1 MEYPLKENKM
11 SLIDRYIQEVG
22 RHLPRKNR
30 ADIKAELQSSI
41 VDTLEDRFGT
51 ESSESEIE
59 GFLIEFGQPR
69 EVAASYFPEGQ
80 YLIGPSLYP
89 LFRMIAWIVVAAVL
103 GAQMLAW
110 GVAIFIAGESFSVL
124 ETLGSLL
131 NSIPV
136 SLGWLV
142 LTFII
147 LQRFDVQ
154 PDLEDKPW
162 DPQSLPQINEEE
174 DLKRGE
180 LIFGLVFG
188 ILILAL
194 VFFFPQWIGSVT
206 YPGGKFYPNPVIIQY
221 LGWVKASL
229 LAGIGLNIYLL
240 WQGRRSSISRF
251 VKIAVNLLSIG
262 VLILL
267 VQGHNVWLAARSA
280 GGFFDVLET
289 ISSIADGG
297 WELVGMHAFRMAFGV
312 ALIVTVIETLVMIFW
327 MVRGKIQSRSIKL
340 LPPVSA

>member
-1 MEYPLKENKM
+1 M

-30 ADIKAELQSSI
+30 ADIKAELLSSV

-51 ESSESEIE
+51 EPSESEVE
-59 GFLIEFGQPR
+59 DFLIEFGQPK

-89 LFRMIAWIVVAAVL
+89 LFRMIAGIVVAAVL
-103 GAQMLAW
+103 GAQLLGW
-110 GVAIFIAGESFSVL
+110 GVAIFIAGESFSIL
-124 ETLGSLL
+124 GLLGSMLT
-131 NSIPV
+131 SIPV

-142 LTFII
+142 LTFVI
-147 LQRFDVQ
+147 LQRFEVK
-154 PDLEDKPW
+154 PDLDDKPW
-162 DPQSLPQINEEE
+162 DPQSLPQVNEEE
-174 DLKRGE
+174 DIKRGE

-229 LAGIGLNIYLL
+229 LAGVGLNIYLL
-240 WQGRRSSISRF
+240 WQGRRSSISRL
-251 VKIAVNLLSIG
+251 VKIAENLFSIF
-262 VLILL
+262 VLALL
-267 VQGHNVWLAARSA
+267 VQGHNTWLAARGSFDFFGTIEAIA
-280 GGFFDVLET
+280 G
-289 ISSIADGG
+289 IADGG

-312 ALIVTVIETLVMIFW
+312 ALIVVVIETLVMFFRL
-327 MVRGKIQSRSIKL
+327 VRGKIQTRTITV
-340 LPPVSA
+340 LPPASA

>member
-1 MEYPLKENKM
+1 M

-30 ADIKAELQSSI
+30 ADIKAELRSSV
-41 VDTLEDRFGT
+41 VDTLEDRFGPDP
-51 ESSESEIE
+51 SGSEVEE
-59 GFLIEFGQPR
+59 FLIEFGQPR

-103 GAQMLAW
+103 GAQLLAW
-110 GVAIFIAGESFSVL
+110 GVAIFIAGESFTVL

-147 LQRFDVQ
+147 LQRFDVK
-154 PDLEDKPW
+154 PDLEDKTW
-162 DPQSLPQINEEE
+162 DPQSLPKINEDE

-221 LGWVKASL
+221 LGWIKVSL
-229 LAGIGLNIYLL
+229 LAGIGLNIFLL
-240 WQGRRSSISRF
+240 WQGRKSAISRF
-251 VKIAVNLLSIG
+251 VKIAEDLFSVFVLS
-262 VLILL
+262 LL
-267 VQGHNVWLAARSA
+267 VQGHTDWLAARGSV
-280 GGFFDVLET
+280 GFFEG

-312 ALIVTVIETLVMIFW
+312 ALIVTVIETLVMVYR
-327 MVRGKIQSRSIKL
+327 MVRGKVQARTIAI
-340 LPPVSA
+340 LPPASA

>member
-1 MEYPLKENKM
+1 M

-30 ADIKAELQSSI
+30 ADIKAELRSSV
-41 VDTLEDRFGT
+41 VDTLEDRFGP
-51 ESSESEIE
+51 EPSESEVE
-59 GFLIEFGQPR
+59 DFLIEFGQPR
-69 EVAASYFPEGQ
+69 EVAASYFPDGQ

-89 LFRMIAWIVVAAVL
+89 LFRMIAWIVVAAVV
-103 GAQMLAW
+103 GAQLLAW
-110 GVAIFIAGESFSVL
+110 GVAIFIAGESFTVL
-124 ETLGSLL
+124 EILGSLL

-142 LTFII
+142 LTFVI

-154 PDLEDKPW
+154 PDLGDETW
-162 DPQSLPQINEEE
+162 DPQSLPKINEDE

-221 LGWVKASL
+221 LGWIKISL
-229 LAGIGLNIYLL
+229 LAGIGLNIFLL
-240 WQGRRSSISRF
+240 WQGRRSAISRF
-251 VKIAVNLLSIG
+251 VKIAENLFSIF
-262 VLILL
+262 VLALL
-267 VQGHNVWLAARSA
+267 VQGHNVWLAARGSFDFLGTIEAIA
-280 GGFFDVLET
+280 G
-289 ISSIADGG
+289 IADGG

-312 ALIVTVIETLVMIFW
+312 ALIVIVIETLVMLYR
-327 MVRGKIQSRSIKL
+327 MVRGKVQARTIAI
-340 LPPVSA
+340 LPPASA

>member
-1 MEYPLKENKM
+1 M

-22 RHLPRKNR
+22 RHLPRTNR
-30 ADIKAELQSSI
+30 ADIKAELLSSV

-51 ESSESEIE
+51 EPSESEIE
-59 GFLIEFGQPR
+59 DFLIEFGQPR

-103 GAQMLAW
+103 GAQLLAW
-110 GVAIFIAGESFSVL
+110 GVAIFIAGESFSIL
-124 ETLGSLL
+124 EILGSLL

-147 LQRFDVQ
+147 LQRFDVK
-154 PDLEDKPW
+154 PDLDDETW
-162 DPQSLPQINEEE
+162 DPQTLPKINEEE
-174 DLKRGE
+174 DLKSGE

-206 YPGGKFYPNPVIIQY
+206 FPGGKFYLNPVIIQY
-221 LGWVKASL
+221 LGWIKISL
-229 LAGIGLNIYLL
+229 LAGIGLNIFLL
-240 WQGRRSSISRF
+240 WQGRRSAISRL
-251 VKIAVNLLSIG
+251 VKIAENLFSIF
-262 VLILL
+262 VLALL
-267 VQGHNVWLAARSA
+267 VQGHNSWLAARGSFDFFGTIEAIA
-280 GGFFDVLET
+280 G
-289 ISSIADGG
+289 IADGG

-312 ALIVTVIETLVMIFW
+312 ALIVTVIETLVMLYQ
-327 MVRGKIQSRSIKL
+327 MVRGKVQTRTIAV
-340 LPPVSA
+340 LPPASA

>member
-1 MEYPLKENKM
+1 M
-11 SLIDRYIQEVG
+11 SLIDRYIQDVG
-22 RHLPRKNR
+22 RRLPRKNR
-30 ADIKAELQSSI
+30 ADIKAELRSSM
-41 VDTLEDRFGT
+41 VDTLEDRFGP
-51 ESSESEIE
+51 EPSESEVE
-59 GFLIEFGQPR
+59 DFLREFGQPR
-69 EVAASYFPEGQ
+69 EVAAAYFPEGQ

-124 ETLGSLL
+124 EMLGSLL

-162 DPQSLPQINEEE
+162 DPQSLPKIDDEE
-174 DLKRGE
+174 DLKRWE
-180 LIFGLVFG
+180 LIVGLVGG
-188 ILILAL
+188 ILFL
-194 VFFFPQWIGSVT
+194 VLVVFFPQWIGFVT
-206 YPGGKFYPNPVIIQY
+206 TPGGKFYPNPVIIQY
-221 LGWVKASL
+221 LGWIKVSL

-240 WQGRRSSISRF
+240 WQGRRSAISRF
-251 VKIAVNLLSIG
+251 VKIAANLFSIF
-262 VLILL
+262 VLALL
-267 VQGHNVWLAARSA
+267 VQGHNAWLAAWGA
-280 GGFFDVLET
+280 GGFFDSLEV
-289 ISSIADGG
+289 ISSIAGG
-297 WELVGMHAFRMAFGV
+297 EWEVVGMQAYRLAFVV
-312 ALIVTVIETLVMIFW
+312 ALIVTVIETLVMFYRL
-327 MVRGKIQSRSIKL
+327 VRGKIQTRTIAG

>member
-1 MEYPLKENKM
+1 MEYPVKENKM

-30 ADIKAELQSSI
+30 ADIKAELRSSV
-41 VDTLEDRFGT
+41 VDTLEDRFGPEPSET
-51 ESSESEIE
+51 EVED
-59 GFLIEFGQPR
+59 FLIEFGQPR
-69 EVAASYFPEGQ
+69 EVAASYFPDGQ

-103 GAQMLAW
+103 GAQLLAW
-110 GVAIFIAGESFSVL
+110 GVAIFIAGESFTVL
-124 ETLGSLL
+124 EILGSLL

-142 LTFII
+142 LTFVI

-154 PDLEDKPW
+154 PDLGDETW
-162 DPQSLPQINEEE
+162 DPQSLPKINEDE

-188 ILILAL
+188 ILILVL
-194 VFFFPQWIGSVT
+194 VVFFPQWIGSVT
-206 YPGGKFYPNPVIIQY
+206 SPGGKFYPNPVIIQY

-240 WQGRRSSISRF
+240 WQGRRSSISRL
-251 VKIAVNLLSIG
+251 VKIAENLFSIF
-262 VLILL
+262 VLALL
-267 VQGHNVWLAARSA
+267 VQGHNVWLAARGSFDFLGTIEAIA
-280 GGFFDVLET
+280 G
-289 ISSIADGG
+289 IADGG

-312 ALIVTVIETLVMIFW
+312 ALIVIVIETLVMLYR
-327 MVRGKIQSRSIKL
+327 MVRGKVQARTIAI
-340 LPPVSA
+340 LPPASA

>member
-1 MEYPLKENKM
+1 M

-30 ADIKAELQSSI
+30 ADIKAELLSSV

-51 ESSESEIE
+51 EPSESEIE
-59 GFLIEFGQPR
+59 DFLIEFGQPR

-80 YLIGPSLYP
+80 YLIGPGLYP

-103 GAQMLAW
+103 GAQLLAW
-110 GVAIFIAGESFSVL
+110 GVAIFFAGESFSIL
-124 ETLGSLL
+124 ELLGSMLT
-131 NSIPV
+131 SIPV

-147 LQRFDVQ
+147 LQKFEVK
-154 PDLEDKPW
+154 PDLDDKPW
-162 DPQSLPQINEEE
+162 DPQSLPQVNEEE
-174 DLKRGE
+174 DIKRGE

-221 LGWVKASL
+221 LVWVKVSL

-240 WQGRRSSISRF
+240 WQGRRSPVSRL
-251 VKIAVNLLSIG
+251 VKIAENLFSIF
-262 VLILL
+262 VLALL
-267 VQGHNVWLAARSA
+267 VQGHNTWLTARGAS
-280 GGFFDVLET
+280 GFFDVLES
-289 ISSIADGG
+289 ISSITDGG
-297 WELVGMHAFRMAFGV
+297 WEVVGMHAFRMAFGV
-312 ALIVTVIETLVMIFW
+312 ALIVTVIETLVMLYRI
-327 MVRGKIQSRSIKL
+327 VRGKVQTRTITV
-340 LPPVSA
+340 LPPASA